1 MPGLKG
7 QCKDLFGKDNF
18 YDVLGASKEA
28 SEAELKK
35 CYYRLSLRVHPDRV
49 DDKEKE
55 SATNKFQVL
64 GRVYAILADEEK
76 RRIYD
81 ETGED
86 PDDDDGDISD
96 VNKDWHAH
104 WRRMFPAI
112 SEEMIRNFHATYA
125 GSAQEKDDLKVF
137 YDRFDGNMEKVFE
150 WIIHQSEDD
159 VERLQAMVEEM
170 IEAGELTKTSTFTK
184 TKLTKRKKTQRRK
197 RAAEEAAEAEDML
210 TQIKKKHR
218 MSEDAS
224 LEALLRKRAEDRE
237 SLNGS
242 FLEALEAKYC
252 GGRGR
257 GDDDDDDD
265 DDDEV
270 EENEPPPPKRRNN
283 NAKGKS
289 KGSKSRTP
297 AKNQRGNRKAR
308 NKR

>member
-1 MPGLKG
+1 MHNMPGLKG
-7 QCKDLFGKDNF
+7 QCKDLFGKEDF

-64 GRVYAILADEEK
+64 GRVYAILADKEK

-125 GSAQEKDDLKVF
+125 GSAEEKDDLKAF

-150 WIIHQSEDD
+150 WMIHQSEDD

-170 IEAGELTKTSTFTK
+170 VEAGELTKTSAFTK

-252 GGRGR
+252 GGG
-257 GDDDDDDD
+257 GGGNDDDE
-265 DDDEV
+265 EV
-270 EENEPPPPKRRNN
+270 EENEPPPKRRRNN
-283 NAKGKS
+283 NANGKS
-289 KGSKSRTP
+289 KGSRTP